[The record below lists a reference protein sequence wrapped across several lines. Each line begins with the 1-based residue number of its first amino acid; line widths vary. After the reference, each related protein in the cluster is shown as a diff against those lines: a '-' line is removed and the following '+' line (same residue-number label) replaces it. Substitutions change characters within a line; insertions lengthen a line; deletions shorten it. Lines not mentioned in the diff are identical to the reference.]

1 MPDLT
6 FRMQKQEQLNWCWA
20 AVSASVAIFHH
31 DQNWRQCTVVNT
43 VLNAILGGTDCC
55 TSGSSDSCNIPWDLR
70 AALLRIG
77 HLAPPVSGPLPFAGL
92 QAQIQNQRPVACRI
106 SSPGPTAHFI
116 AIIGCAQTGSGQQWL
131 TIADPSP
138 SAPETSTLL
147 YNDLLT
153 NYFPN
158 SRWDQTYLTR

>member
-1 MPDLT
+1 MPALT

-20 AVSASVAIFHH
+20 AVSASVAVFHR

-55 TSGSSDSCNIPWDLR
+55 QSGSSDQCNIPWDLR
-70 AALLRIG
+70 VALLRIG
-77 HLAPPVSGPLPFAGL
+77 HLAPPVSGPLPFAGV
-92 QAQIQNQRPVACRI
+92 QSQIQNQQPIACRI

-116 AIIGCAQTGSGQQWL
+116 AIIGCAQTDSGQQWL
-131 TIADPSP
+131 TVADPSL